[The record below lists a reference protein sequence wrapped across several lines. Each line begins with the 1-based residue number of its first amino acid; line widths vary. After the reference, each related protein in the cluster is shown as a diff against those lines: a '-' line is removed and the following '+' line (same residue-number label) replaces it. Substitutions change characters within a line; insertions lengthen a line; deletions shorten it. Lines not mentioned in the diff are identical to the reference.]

1 MCKPGRQLFLNVMVA
16 SRVATLVL
24 SAILSEGTW
33 VPRHPSVQDTDSGR
47 LVTGEGVPTPVARQ
61 GDVERRD

>member
-1 MCKPGRQLFLNVMVA
+1 MVA

-61 GDVERRD
+61 GDVERLD